1 MDAALHLEL
10 STRST
15 PTSLFRDVT
24 LKHDGSA
31 EATHL
36 WYEIVGGD
44 HQEYPF
50 ALDGFVFAVLLY
62 AMKLGTRLIVHGPIS
77 RSALYN
83 IEDIQWFWHLWR
95 PELYN
100 RIEIVPEKIVDLERR
115 KPGRRAIAAFSGG
128 VDSTFTALR
137 HKMKLAG
144 TGSYNLDTVLM
155 VHGFDVNLANAG
167 HFDQLIQRTAPF
179 LAKLGV
185 PLRIVRT
192 NSKEL
197 GLQIW
202 EDTFGAQL
210 ACCLHQF
217 SDEFEFG
224 LIGSAEPYTDLHLPW
239 GSNPITDGLMSGD
252 GFAIVHDGR
261 GYSRT
266 DKIAVLV
273 QYPAAVA
280 SLKVCWEGREQHQNC
295 GVCEKCIRTQLNFLA
310 AGHGYPACFESP
322 FDLTLIDTI
331 PIRND
336 VQFIELQSIADFA
349 EARNIDAE
357 WLNRLNNRLKAY
369 KHQLR
374 AVKRREQLVTA
385 LEAVGMKEFVKRGL
399 RSLRLMK

>member
-10 STRST
+10 STRQT

-24 LKHDGSA
+24 LKRDGSA

-36 WYEIVGGD
+36 WYEIGGGAK
-44 HQEYPF
+44 QEYPS

-62 AMKLGTRLIVHGPIS
+62 AMKLGSRLVVHGPMS

-83 IEDIQWFWHLWR
+83 IEDIQSFWHLFR
-95 PELYN
+95 PELYK
-100 RIEIVPEKIVDLERR
+100 RIDIVPEKIVDLERR

-144 TGSYNLDTVLM
+144 TGSYNLDAVLM
-155 VHGFDVNLANAG
+155 VHGFDVNLANAD
-167 HFDQLIQRTAPF
+167 HFDRLIQRTEPF

-197 GLQIW
+197 GLQTW
-202 EDTFGAQL
+202 EDTFTAQL

-224 LIGSAEPYTDLHLPW
+224 LIGGSEAYNDLLLPW
-239 GSNPITDGLMSGD
+239 GSNPITDGLLSGD
-252 GFAIVHDGR
+252 PFAIVHDGA

-266 DKIAVLV
+266 DKVAVLI
-273 QYPAAVA
+273 QYPAAIA

-295 GVCEKCIRTQLNFLA
+295 GVCEKCIRTRLNFLA
-310 AGHGYPACFESP
+310 AGEPNPPCFDTG
-322 FDLTLIDTI
+322 FDLTAIDSI
-331 PIRND
+331 RIRNRALF
-336 VQFIELQSIADFA
+336 VELRSIATYAQQRD
-349 EARNIDAE
+349 IDVE
-357 WLNRLNNRLKAY
+357 WLDRLKNRLRAY
-369 KHQLR
+369 ERQLR
-374 AVKRREQLVTA
+374 AEKRREQLVTA
-385 LEAVGMKEFVKRGL
+385 LEAVGLKEPVKRGL
-399 RSLRLMK
+399 RLLGLMK